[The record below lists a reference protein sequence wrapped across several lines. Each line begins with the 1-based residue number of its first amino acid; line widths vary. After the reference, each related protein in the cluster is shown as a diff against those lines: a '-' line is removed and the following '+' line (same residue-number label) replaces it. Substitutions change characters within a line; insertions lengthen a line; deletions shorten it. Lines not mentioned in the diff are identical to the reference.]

1 MSSKVQLVHSVC
13 PSVCGWNAVDIAS
26 LTPVSWNSVFQNRLV
41 NFASRSEM
49 MALGSPCS
57 RKMWSKN
64 SFAVFG
70 AVAVISVGMKCTILI
85 ACLLRLGWH
94 RVLVWWLVGG

>member
-1 MSSKVQLVHSVC
+1 M
-13 PSVCGWNAVDIAS
+13 
-26 LTPVSWNSVFQNRLV
+26 SWNSVFQNRLV

-49 MALGSPCS
+49 MALGSPCN

-70 AVAVISVGMKCTILI
+70 AVAVISVGMKCTILDSVSTTTRM
-85 ACLLRLGWH
+85 ASCPRL
-94 RVLVWWLVGG
+94 VVGRWVMKSMEMTSHG